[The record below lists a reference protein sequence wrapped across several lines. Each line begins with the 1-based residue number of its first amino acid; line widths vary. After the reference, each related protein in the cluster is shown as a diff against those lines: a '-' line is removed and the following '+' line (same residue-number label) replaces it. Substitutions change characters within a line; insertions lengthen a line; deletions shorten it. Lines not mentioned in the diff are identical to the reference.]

1 MYVIVVGGGK
11 VGYYLS
17 KQLLA
22 EGHEVLLLEKDRRRH
37 ALMSEE
43 LGDVAVQ
50 GDGCEVRIMR
60 EAGFGRADVIVAVTG
75 DDEDN
80 LVICQMAKA
89 KFQTPRT
96 VARVNNPENQSL
108 FQRLGIDTTVS
119 STQII
124 FNLIEQQIEPGEVIP
139 VGALRN
145 GNIEVVAINVSEHS
159 PVLSR
164 PISAVSLPGN
174 ALVISLVRNDNA
186 VLPEPE
192 TKLEAGDTVIVL
204 VKAEDE
210 PRLREVFAEKH
221 SHVTTHA

>member
-37 ALMSEE
+37 ALVAEE

-50 GDGCEVRIMR
+50 GDGCEVRVMR

-89 KFQTPRT
+89 SFETPRT
-96 VARVNNPENQSL
+96 VARVNNPENQVL

-139 VGALRN
+139 LGALRN
-145 GNIEVVAINVSEHS
+145 GNIEVVAISVSEKS
-159 PVLSR
+159 PVLSKSVR
-164 PISAVSLPGN
+164 SLPLPGHS
-174 ALVISLVRNDNA
+174 LIISLVRNDNA
-186 VLPEPE
+186 VLPESD
-192 TKLEAGDTVIVL
+192 TIFIANDTVIVL
-204 VKAEDE
+204 VHAADE
-210 PRLREVFAEKH
+210 PRLREIFAEKG
-221 SHVTTHA
+221 